1 MEGLGTYAE
10 NTWCPGCG
18 NFGILAAFK
27 NAITMLEE
35 RGIQKEYLAMSAGI
49 GCHAK
54 IFDYLN
60 INGLYSLHGRGM
72 ATIEGM
78 KIANPEL
85 KVVVFT
91 GDGDAMGEGLIHVLF
106 GAKRNFDM
114 TVIMHNNGV
123 YALTTGQFTPTSKKG
138 WHGPSTP
145 EGSVEEPFNP
155 LSLVLEAGAT
165 FVARAYPGKI
175 KHLTDIII
183 QAIEHKGFS
192 FLDIL
197 QPCVSYND
205 TWKLYNEKIM
215 ILDKIPK
222 DYEESMALAKKRDKL
237 PLGIIYNTKKPV
249 FHEELYGDFNPVK
262 NSLSR
267 EQRLEKLKELI
278 QLK

>member
-1 MEGLGTYAE
+1 MDEFGTYAE

-27 NAITMLEE
+27 NAIIKLEE
-35 RGIQKEYLAMSAGI
+35 NGIKREHLAMSAGI

-60 INGLYSLHGRGM
+60 ISGLYSLHGRGM
-72 ATIEGM
+72 ATIEGI
-78 KIANPEL
+78 KIANPDL

-145 EGSVEEPFNP
+145 KGSIEEPFNP

-165 FVARAYPGKI
+165 FVARAYPGKM
-175 KHLTDIII
+175 KHLTDIIVK
-183 QAIEHKGFS
+183 AIEHKGFS
-192 FLDIL
+192 FLEIL

-205 TWKLYNEKIM
+205 TWKFYNEKIM
-215 ILDKIPK
+215 ILDKVPK
-222 DYEESMALAKKRDKL
+222 DYEESMILAKKRDKL
-237 PLGIIYNTKKPV
+237 PLGVIYNTEKPV
-249 FHEELYGDFNPVK
+249 FHEGLYGNFNPVK

-267 EQRLEKLKELI
+267 EQRLEKLKGLM
-278 QLK
+278 QPK

>member
-1 MEGLGTYAE
+1 MDEFGTYAE

-27 NAITMLEE
+27 NAIIKLEE
-35 RGIQKEYLAMSAGI
+35 NGIKREYLAMSAGI

-60 INGLYSLHGRGM
+60 ISGLYSLHGRGM
-72 ATIEGM
+72 ATIEGI
-78 KIANPEL
+78 KIANPDL

-123 YALTTGQFTPTSKKG
+123 YALTTGQFTPLSKKG

-165 FVARAYPGKI
+165 FVARAYPGKM
-175 KHLTDIII
+175 KHLTDMIV

-192 FLDIL
+192 FLEVL

-205 TWKLYNEKIM
+205 TWKFYNEKIK
-215 ILDKIPK
+215 ILDKVPK
-222 DYEESMALAKKRDKL
+222 DYEESIVLAKKRDRL
-237 PLGIIYNTKKPV
+237 PLGVIYNTEKPV

-267 EQRLEKLKELI
+267 EQRLEKLKGLM
-278 QLK
+278 QPK

>member
-1 MEGLGTYAE
+1 MDDLGTYAE

-27 NAITMLEE
+27 KAIIKLEE
-35 RGIQKEYLAMSAGI
+35 RGIKREFLAMSAGI

-60 INGLYSLHGRGM
+60 ISGLYSLHGRGM

-78 KIANPEL
+78 KIANPDL

-138 WHGPSTP
+138 WEGPSTP
-145 EGSVEEPFNP
+145 NGSVEEPFNP

-165 FVARAYPGKI
+165 FVARAYPGKMN
-175 KHLTDIII
+175 HLTETIV

-192 FLDIL
+192 FLEVL
-197 QPCVSYND
+197 QPCVSYHD
-205 TWKLYNEKIM
+205 TWSLYNEKIM
-215 ILDKIPK
+215 ILDKVPEK
-222 DYEESMALAKKRDKL
+222 YEDSMVLAKKRDKL
-237 PLGIIYNTKKPV
+237 PLGVIYNTKKPV

-267 EQRLEKLKELI
+267 EKRLEKLKELI
-278 QLK
+278 PSK